1 MVRRLLATSL
11 LFLSFPAAAQEGRS
25 LCTDRPGLGTPA
37 CTVEEGRIVLEVG
50 IANWTRDSDAQSKTD
65 TIAAGD
71 MLLRFG
77 LGDHLEAQFG
87 WTAYGHERE
96 RDRLTGDID
105 RSSGTGDVTL
115 ALRRNFRNPDRSKVS
130 VALMPHVTLPTG
142 GVAIGDGD
150 WSAGMTLPGSI
161 ELAKGVLLELVG
173 EVDAAADEDRHGR
186 HLAYGGVTGLDI
198 DLTKAIKLAVE
209 TSLMRDNDPQGHETQ
224 TLLGLSLA
232 YKLGKNRQFDIGWN
246 GGLNQNSPNTE
257 LYFGF
262 VQRF

>member
-1 MVRRLLATSL
+1 MIRRLLATIVAL
-11 LFLSFPAAAQEGRS
+11 LSVPAAAEEGRS

-37 CTVEEGRIVLEVG
+37 CTVDPGRIVMEVG
-50 IANWTRDSDAQSKTD
+50 IADWTRDSDAQSRTD
-65 TIAAGD
+65 TIVAGD

-77 LGDHLEAQFG
+77 LEKHLEVQVG
-87 WTAYGHERE
+87 WTAFGHERE
-96 RDRLTGDID
+96 RDRMTGDVS
-105 RSSGTGDVTL
+105 RSNGTGDVTL
-115 ALRRNFRNPDRSKVS
+115 ALRRNFRNPDRAKVS
-130 VALMPHVTLPTG
+130 FALMPHVTLPTG
-142 GVAIGDGD
+142 GTAIGDGD

-161 ELAKGVLLELVG
+161 ELTKGVLLELVG

-224 TLLGLSLA
+224 ALLGLSLA
-232 YKLGKNRQFDIGWN
+232 YKIGKNMQFDVGWN
-246 GGLNQNSPNTE
+246 GGLNHDSPDTQ
-257 LYFGF
+257 LYLGF